1 MSWCKR
7 HLWDLYAASQL
18 IDDLSIATDAS
29 SLSSGW
35 VYLLLLHGPVHIA
48 EVGGGGGEGG
58 GGRRRKLR
66 ALSTPSSCCR
76 YRFQISVS
84 SSTATSVSAL
94 KFHATEEL
102 PAVISERWLRLPFS
116 TTSLYS

>member
-48 EVGGGGGEGG
+48 EVGGGGGRGEGG
-58 GGRRRKLR
+58 GGG
-66 ALSTPSSCCR
+66 SSEPSQHLPVAAGIVFR
-76 YRFQISVS
+76 SVFHHRLQP
-84 SSTATSVSAL
+84 ASAL
-94 KFHATEEL
+94 
-102 PAVISERWLRLPFS
+102 
-116 TTSLYS
+116 